1 MYSLLLRKAE
11 KKKLSEE
18 EQELL
23 KGLQMASANPILK
36 SLRNRMA
43 PLPDSRYSK
52 DTIAVTESSGII
64 YLNQKVWLKAA
75 QWMYVITHCSF
86 HHVFGHFDLDKVPG
100 YYTEEKNG
108 KREKVAEFQQ
118 DIWNLACDIYIT
130 KFLSEFKLGEP
141 LGNDLL
147 DWLPRNVVTEEQIYQ
162 YLLDM
167 KSETIEQNYGTAGKR
182 CMDMIGLETPNKYK
196 YWPNQNPYK
205 EAFYAALGQQVLESI
220 DRAGGY
226 ETSRYRKNLANQ
238 ASRWFIDHYPLL
250 GGLAASFQIVE
261 DSAYCA
267 KSQIQVAAID
277 VSEGKIY
284 ANPAAGLSEEEWR
297 FVLAHEYLHAG
308 LNHHRRCDGRE
319 FEIWNIACDFVINS
333 WLIEMQ
339 IGTMPSIGLLYDP
352 ELDNLSA
359 EIIYDMLIENLR
371 KTKKLATF
379 RGYGKGDM
387 LSPQNTG
394 EIRKSDY
401 TTFDE
406 ICREALLQGLDY
418 HNEQGRGY
426 LPAGLV
432 EEIRA
437 LSMLPVPW
445 DVKLAQWFQEY
456 IAMPEKKRSYARPSR
471 RQGATPDIPRP
482 KYIMPEEWQNTHT
495 FGVIIDTSGSMN
507 KEMLAKALGAVAS
520 YAAAREVHYVR
531 VVFCDAVAYDAGY
544 MTVEELA
551 NKVEVKGRGGTR
563 LQPAVDLLEQE
574 KDFPK
579 DAPVLLITDGMIEP
593 YIRISRKHAWLI
605 TEGKRLPFRT
615 NAPVFFYS

>member
-11 KKKLSEE
+11 KKKLSAE

-23 KGLQMASANPILK
+23 KGLQMVYANPILK
-36 SLRNRMA
+36 ALKNRIA

-52 DTIAVTESSGII
+52 GTIAVTESNGTI
-64 YLNQKVWLKAA
+64 YLNQKIWLSAA
-75 QWMYVITHCSF
+75 QWMYAVAHCAF
-86 HHVFGHFDLDKVPG
+86 HHVFGHFDLEKVPG
-100 YYTEEKNG
+100 YYTEQKGENRLKI
-108 KREKVAEFQQ
+108 ADFQY
-118 DIWNLACDIYIT
+118 DIWNLACDIYVA
-130 KFLSEFKLGEP
+130 KFLAEFKMGEP
-141 LGNDLL
+141 LGNDSF
-147 DWLPRNVVTEEQIYQ
+147 DWLPGNIVTEEQIYQ
-162 YLLDM
+162 YLLEQKND
-167 KSETIEQNYGTAGKR
+167 TIEQRYGTAGMR
-182 CMDMIGLETPNKYK
+182 YMDMIGLEIPKVYK

-205 EAFYAALGQQVLESI
+205 EAFYSALERQVLESV
-220 DRAGGY
+220 DKAGGY
-226 ETSRYRKNLANQ
+226 EPCRYRKNLANQ

-267 KSQIQVAAID
+267 KAQIQVAAICI
-277 VSEGKIY
+277 SEGKIY

-308 LNHHRRCDGRE
+308 LNHHRRCQGRE
-319 FEIWNIACDFVINS
+319 FAIWNIACDFVINS
-333 WLIEMQ
+333 WLVEMN
-339 IGTMPSIGLLYDP
+339 IGAMPSIGLLYDP
-352 ELDNLSA
+352 ELDKLSA
-359 EIIYDMLIENLR
+359 ETIYDMLIENMR

-387 LSPQNTG
+387 LEPQAAG
-394 EIRKSDY
+394 EIRKVDY

-437 LSMLPVPW
+437 LSMPPVPW

-456 IAMPEKKRSYARPSR
+456 IIMPEKKRSYVRPSR

-482 KYIMPEEWQNTHT
+482 RYIMPEEWQNTHT

-531 VVFCDAVAYDAGY
+531 VVFCDAAAYDGGY

-551 NKVEVKGRGGTR
+551 SKVEVKGRGGTR
-563 LQPAVDLLEQE
+563 LQPAVDLLE
-574 KDFPK
+574 KTDDFPK

-593 YIRISRKHAWLI
+593 HIDIKRKHAWLI
-605 TEGKRLPFRT
+605 ADGKRLPFQT
-615 NAPVFFYS
+615 KATVFYYS